1 MATTDKFKMLSY
13 GQKFRIK
20 KADVVFLLLL
30 ASAGGMYYYTEKY
43 FFLVLTIA
51 LGILYLPILIIKLL
65 FHWGRTKEMTM
76 EQALRKVKHY
86 DTSDWRKSKAMITQI
101 IPGDIITENGKAVAK
116 MTAFT
121 VRLENY
127 GDNPMVNEARIFD
140 VIMPIAHFQS
150 FGINTRVDVLVKP
163 TRFTAI
169 FDPENENWH
178 YEKKN

>member
-1 MATTDKFKMLSY
+1 MATTDKFKMLSH
-13 GQKFRIK
+13 GLK
-20 KADVVFLLLL
+20 KADIVSLLLL
-30 ASAGGMYYYTEKY
+30 ASAGGMYYYTGKY
-43 FFLVLTIA
+43 FFLVLTVS
-51 LGILYLPILIIKLL
+51 LGILYLPILILKLI

-76 EQALRKVKHY
+76 AQALRKVKHH

-101 IPGDIITENGKAVAK
+101 LPGDIITENGKAVAK

-150 FGINTRVDVLVKP
+150 FGINTKVDFLVKL